1 MRLSVCVQRR
11 VRAREASLFFSVY
24 CCALKAV
31 EPDFVLISVLDNEV
45 FNALTLGNIFA
56 QFKEIELHSLAEFNG
71 YNTLCFAT
79 VVRFNSDL
87 FALGKICPEAVFYKF
102 TELAQPLDIV
112 IIKSELICVRLYMS
126 RLLEKVL
133 HISFSFCRLPGR
145 FKFIGSGRDCQY
157 GFCLLFKSLISCRI
171 F

>member
-1 MRLSVCVQRR
+1 MKLHY
-11 VRAREASLFFSVY
+11 FFSAD

-45 FNALTLGNIFA
+45 FNALTLGNI
-56 QFKEIELHSLAEFNG
+56 
-71 YNTLCFAT
+71 
-79 VVRFNSDL
+79 
-87 FALGKICPEAVFYKF
+87 CPEAVFYKF
-102 TELAQPLDIV
+102 AELVQPLDIV

-126 RLLEKVL
+126 RLLEKVV

-157 GFCLLFKSLISCRI
+157 GFCLLFKSFISCRI